1 MAISTTAL
9 AAIAAKMR
17 GNCNSGITS
26 TTNETASAL
35 ETYRE
40 DVKIA
45 EKNQKKEMK
54 RKKNTVAAKKAEVKK
69 TKKKETTEKK
79 RMKRK
84 KGSVVKKM
92 GVRRR
97 KNRQRRKK
105 RNELGR
111 KSHRTNLVTVT
122 VDHHQNRHRLVR
134 VVTVGRTNRVNRI
147 NVYYCVLW
155 LLYMPI
161 V

>member
-1 MAISTTAL
+1 
-9 AAIAAKMR
+9 
-17 GNCNSGITS
+17 
-26 TTNETASAL
+26 
-35 ETYRE
+35 
-40 DVKIA
+40 
-45 EKNQKKEMK
+45 MK
-54 RKKNTVAAKKAEVKK
+54 RKK
-69 TKKKETTEKK
+69 
-79 RMKRK
+79 R
-84 KGSVVKKM
+84 SVVKKM

-111 KSHRTNLVTVT
+111 KSHRMNLVTVT
-122 VDHHQNRHRLVR
+122 ADHQNRHRLVR

-147 NVYYCVLW
+147 NVYYCVIW

>member
-40 DVKIA
+40 DVKTA

-79 RMKRK
+79 KNEKKERK
-84 KGSVVKKM
+84 CSEKNGSKK
-92 GVRRR
+92 
-97 KNRQRRKK
+97 KK
-105 RNELGR
+105 KPSKEKNELGR
-111 KSHRTNLVTVT
+111 KSHRMNLVTVT
-122 VDHHQNRHRLVR
+122 ADHHQNRHRLVR

-147 NVYYCVLW
+147 NVYYCVIW

>member
-40 DVKIA
+40 DVKTA
-45 EKNQKKEMK
+45 EKIQKKEMK

-79 RMKRK
+79 KNEKKERK
-84 KGSVVKKM
+84 CSEKKW
-92 GVRRR
+92 
-97 KNRQRRKK
+97 
-105 RNELGR
+105 E
-111 KSHRTNLVTVT
+111 
-122 VDHHQNRHRLVR
+122 
-134 VVTVGRTNRVNRI
+134 
-147 NVYYCVLW
+147 
-155 LLYMPI
+155 
-161 V
+161 